1 MAEGAESSKCVPHW
15 PTLPQLITT
24 ADLRSPEATDMGKK
38 PLPKPHFKTQ
48 VVALKGWYNQK
59 SIYVGSCVS
68 VTHTE

>member
-1 MAEGAESSKCVPHW
+1 MASGAESSKCVPHW

-24 ADLRSPEATDMGKK
+24 GDLRCPEPPDIGQK

-68 VTHTE
+68 EMNTK